1 MAVFVSAIMP
11 LSAEMVLWFEGMGVI
26 FQLGVACLG
35 NVLVDWN
42 MVGDAMNYLVMGSVH
57 RNDRQKNNRESRF
70 IFHGAQGR
78 TRTDTPCGGGF
89 WVPCVYQFRHL
100 GSGFGLLENDIIKH
114 KYSVST
120 NFCKNIKKD
129 GWYWSVLNKNS
140 DLIWVKKVGVTMWDR
155 VLEMQSEIK
164 FAVRCDWWLI
174 ESVYCACDGMCVMKY
189 RLRMYLC
196 G

>member
-1 MAVFVSAIMP
+1 MRIANGLMS
-11 LSAEMVLWFEGMGVI
+11 LSAEMMRWFEDVI
-26 FQLGVACLG
+26 FVARMVCLSE
-35 NVLVDWN
+35 VLVDWS
-42 MVGDAMNYLVMGSVH
+42 MEGDAVHRLVMGGWH
-57 RNDRQKNNRESRF
+57 GNGRQKNNRESRF

-140 DLIWVKKVGVTMWDR
+140 DLIWVKKVGVTMEQGVWDAIR
-155 VLEMQSEIK
+155 NKICSKMWLMVDWIGLLHVWWHVCHEIQIENV
-164 FAVRCDWWLI
+164 FA
-174 ESVYCACDGMCVMKY
+174 
-189 RLRMYLC
+189 
-196 G
+196 

>member
-1 MAVFVSAIMP
+1 MTLVWFTGRIECKIAVFVSEMRIANGLMS
-11 LSAEMVLWFEGMGVI
+11 LSAEMMLWFEGMGVI

-42 MVGDAMNYLVMGSVH
+42 MAGDAMNYLVMGSGH
-57 RNDRQKNNRESRF
+57 GNDRQKNNRESRF

-129 GWYWSVLNKNS
+129 GWYWNVVNKNS

-155 VLEMQSEIK
+155 VLEMQS
-164 FAVRCDWWLI
+164 
-174 ESVYCACDGMCVMKY
+174 
-189 RLRMYLC
+189 
-196 G
+196 

>member
-1 MAVFVSAIMP
+1 MCSLIETWQATRWIVWWWEVHT
-11 LSAEMVLWFEGMGVI
+11 EMTG
-26 FQLGVACLG
+26 
-35 NVLVDWN
+35 
-42 MVGDAMNYLVMGSVH
+42 
-57 RNDRQKNNRESRF
+57 KNNRESRF

-129 GWYWSVLNKNS
+129 GWCLSVLNKNS

-155 VLEMQSEIK
+155 VFEMQSEIK
-164 FAVRCDWWLI
+164 FAARCDWWLI
-174 ESVYCACDGMCVMKY
+174 ESVYCVCDGMCVMKY
-189 RLRMYLC
+189 RLRMCLRR
-196 G
+196 GWERMVEAEFSQLAA

>member
-1 MAVFVSAIMP
+1 MWRLCGLQAALNARWGVF
-11 LSAEMVLWFEGMGVI
+11 LSEMRIVNGPMSLIAEMMRWFEDVI
-26 FQLGVACLG
+26 FAARMVCLSE
-35 NVLVDWN
+35 VLVDWR
-42 MVGDAMNYLVMGSVH
+42 MAGDAMNCVVMGSTH

-129 GWYWSVLNKNS
+129 GWYWNVVNKNS

-155 VLEMQSEIK
+155 VLEMQS
-164 FAVRCDWWLI
+164 
-174 ESVYCACDGMCVMKY
+174 
-189 RLRMYLC
+189 
-196 G
+196 

>member
-1 MAVFVSAIMP
+1 M
-11 LSAEMVLWFEGMGVI
+11 LWFKGVDVV
-26 FQLGVACLG
+26 FDARVVWLGEVVA
-35 NVLVDWN
+35 DWN
-42 MVGDAMNYLVMGSVH
+42 WAGGAMNRLVIGSEYQ
-57 RNDRQKNNRESRF
+57 NERQKNNRESRF

-129 GWYWSVLNKNS
+129 GWCWSVVNKNS

-155 VLEMQSEIK
+155 VLEMQS
-164 FAVRCDWWLI
+164 
-174 ESVYCACDGMCVMKY
+174 
-189 RLRMYLC
+189 
-196 G
+196 